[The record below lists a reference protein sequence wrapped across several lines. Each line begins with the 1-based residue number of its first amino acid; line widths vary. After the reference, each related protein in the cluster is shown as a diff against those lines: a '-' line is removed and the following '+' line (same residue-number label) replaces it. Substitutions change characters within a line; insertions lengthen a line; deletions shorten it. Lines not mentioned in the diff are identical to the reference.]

1 MITKDMTIY
10 EVLQIAPDIAPV
22 FFEFGMHCLGCPISR
37 AGSWEKNNED
47 VQDKNDGGEDKP
59 AADPRGADRFG
70 KNGGRTS
77 GTCPY
82 CI

>member
-37 AGSWEKNNED
+37 GETIEQAAAAHGVSVDEMLAKLNEF
-47 VQDKNDGGEDKP
+47 VDKAE
-59 AADPRGADRFG
+59 
-70 KNGGRTS
+70 
-77 GTCPY
+77 
-82 CI
+82 